1 MNGEQSTVGDH
12 AGVKMA
18 KVIETTFR
26 VRYAETD
33 ASGVVYHANY
43 IIWFEHGR
51 GEWFWQQG
59 RDYHRDVEARG
70 LNWPVVEVS
79 ARYLAPARYG
89 DLVTVRTSLKEIQS
103 RAFAIEYAIV
113 NAETKQVLCT
123 GWTKHLNVN
132 SAWRA
137 VAIPDDI
144 RALMAG

>member
-1 MNGEQSTVGDH
+1 MG
-12 AGVKMA
+12 KI
-18 KVIETTFR
+18 IETTFR

-51 GEWFWQQG
+51 GDWFWQQG

-70 LNWPVVEVS
+70 LNWPVVELG

-89 DLVTVRTSLKEIQS
+89 DLVMVKTWLKEIRS
-103 RAFAIEYAIV
+103 REFTLAYEII
-113 NAETKQVLCT
+113 NAETQQLLCT

-132 SAWRA
+132 AEWRV
-137 VAIPDDI
+137 VAIPADL
-144 RALMAG
+144 RALMMA

>member
-1 MNGEQSTVGDH
+1 MVQ
-12 AGVKMA
+12 
-18 KVIETTFR
+18 VIETTFR

-43 IIWFEHGR
+43 LVWFEHGR

-89 DLVTVRTSLKEIQS
+89 DRVTVRTSLKEMQS
-103 RAFAIEYAIV
+103 RAFMLEYEIV
-113 NAETKQVLCT
+113 NAGTQQVLCT

-132 SAWRA
+132 NLGR
-137 VAIPDDI
+137 VIPIPEDI
-144 RALMAG
+144 RTLMVE

>member
-1 MNGEQSTVGDH
+1 MVQ
-12 AGVKMA
+12 
-18 KVIETTFR
+18 VIETTFR

-43 IIWFEHGR
+43 LVWFEHGR

-89 DLVTVRTSLKEIQS
+89 DRVTVRTSLKEMQS
-103 RAFAIEYAIV
+103 RAFMLEYEIV
-113 NAETKQVLCT
+113 NAGTQQVLCT
-123 GWTKHLNVN
+123 GWTKHINVN
-132 SAWRA
+132 NLGR
-137 VAIPDDI
+137 VIPIPEDI
-144 RALMAG
+144 RTLMVE

>member
-1 MNGEQSTVGDH
+1 MN
-12 AGVKMA
+12 MP

-43 IIWFEHGR
+43 LVWFEHGR

-70 LNWPVVEVS
+70 LNWPVAEVS
-79 ARYLAPARYG
+79 ARYRAPARYG
-89 DLVTVRTSLKEIQS
+89 DLVTVRTALKEIQS
-103 RAFAIEYAIV
+103 RAFTIEYEIV

-132 SAWRA
+132 NEWRV

-144 RALMAG
+144 RALMAE

>member
-1 MNGEQSTVGDH
+1 MS
-12 AGVKMA
+12 

-43 IIWFEHGR
+43 LVWFEHGR

-70 LNWPVVEVS
+70 LNWPVIEAS
-79 ARYLAPARYG
+79 ARYLAPAQYG
-89 DLVTVRTSLKEIQS
+89 ELVTVRTGLKELRS
-103 RAFAIEYAIV
+103 RGFTIAYEVV

-123 GWTKHLNVN
+123 GWTKHLNVD
-132 SAWRA
+132 SSWRPR
-137 VAIPDDI
+137 VIPADL
-144 RALMAG
+144 RELMVGQ